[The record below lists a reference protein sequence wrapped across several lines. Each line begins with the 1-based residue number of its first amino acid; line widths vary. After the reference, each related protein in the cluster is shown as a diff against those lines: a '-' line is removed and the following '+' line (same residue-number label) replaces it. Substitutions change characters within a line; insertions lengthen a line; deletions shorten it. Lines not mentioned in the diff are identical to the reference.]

1 MKELMNPEVT
11 NILFIVAMVVV
22 GYLFFIR
29 PQTKKAKDDRKFRE
43 ELKKGDK
50 IVTIGGIHGRVAEVK
65 ESTIMLDVG
74 EGKKLKIEKAA
85 VSRDNSIGLQQG
97 N

>member
-1 MKELMNPEVT
+1 MKEMMNPEVT

-50 IVTIGGIHGRVAEVK
+50 IVTIGGIHGKIADVK
-65 ESTIMLDVG
+65 ESTIMLEVG
-74 EGKKLKIEKAA
+74 DGHKLKIEKAA